1 MEEGGSDN
9 ILVPESVIEV
19 VKRISCNMEE
29 FRTQF
34 VDFLCLCDPQV
45 LSEMLSLQRA
55 QSLLLLA
62 KATTTLFTLKLRCS
76 GVCPDDH
83 PVKSELERLSKASLR
98 PLTTLNHQAA
108 TRFIKHSL
116 PDLTSE

>member
-83 PVKSELERLSKASLR
+83 PVKSELERLRLYQEKK
-98 PLTTLNHQAA
+98 TITVH
-108 TRFIKHSL
+108 
-116 PDLTSE
+116 